1 MDVDPE
7 AGIALGAALAAT
19 KRAVNRRITAR
30 YGTVEP
36 PPDNT
41 AAPPVLRPQSTRIG
55 RVITKKRFTAIT
67 DAQVPDF
74 DPGFGA
80 AQRPTLIEVIAGR
93 LALSTVGGFCDEII
107 PANEP
112 VPASKTRVFTTG
124 HDNQREVQL
133 RVCQGDSRRYAENR
147 PLGAL
152 VLDELPPRQRGE
164 VRIAVTFAIDDDG
177 VLEASARD
185 EQTGQER
192 SVRIQLDR

>member
-1 MDVDPE
+1 
-7 AGIALGAALAAT
+7 
-19 KRAVNRRITAR
+19 
-30 YGTVEP
+30 
-36 PPDNT
+36 
-41 AAPPVLRPQSTRIG
+41 
-55 RVITKKRFTAIT
+55 
-67 DAQVPDF
+67 
-74 DPGFGA
+74 
-80 AQRPTLIEVIAGR
+80 
-93 LALSTVGGFCDEII
+93 
-107 PANEP
+107 